1 MINMND
7 KTKIILLLIIFLM
20 IIVLGFINIGLISSN
35 NSQSEFNRTV
45 SQASSIENISDME
58 FAKYY
63 NKSITTSDE
72 SIVVFKNKT
81 NYINEEIIILQ
92 SFDDKSDN
100 DTLKD
105 YINLEI
111 KRLTSEKEAFDYL
124 VRDMENYN
132 RYKNKSI
139 TKDYAL
145 GVSNQNTMELE
156 RISNN
161 TFGIKSECEYYL
173 NTHPDIKEVLVN
185 LNVDDDFYANNIQY
199 SNITRII

>member
-20 IIVLGFINIGLISSN
+20 VIVLGFINIGLISSN

-72 SIVVFKNKT
+72 SINVFKNKT

-173 NTHPDIKEVLVN
+173 NMHPDIKEVLVN

>member
-1 MINMND
+1 
-7 KTKIILLLIIFLM
+7 
-20 IIVLGFINIGLISSN
+20 
-35 NSQSEFNRTV
+35 
-45 SQASSIENISDME
+45 ME

-124 VRDMENYN
+124 IRDMENYN

-173 NTHPDIKEVLVN
+173 NKHPDIKEVLVN

>member
-20 IIVLGFINIGLISSN
+20 VIVLGFINIGLISSN

-72 SIVVFKNKT
+72 SINVFKNKT

>member
-72 SIVVFKNKT
+72 SINVFKNKT

-92 SFDDKSDN
+92 SFDGKSDN

-105 YINLEI
+105 YVNLEI

-139 TKDYAL
+139 TEEYAL

-161 TFGIKSECEYYL
+161 TFGIKNECEYYL
-173 NTHPDIKEVLVN
+173 NMHPDIKEVLVN

>member
-1 MINMND
+1 MND

-72 SIVVFKNKT
+72 SIDVFKNKT
-81 NYINEEIIILQ
+81 NYINEEILILQ
-92 SFDDKSDN
+92 SFDDKSGN

-105 YINLEI
+105 YVNLEI

-173 NTHPDIKEVLVN
+173 NMHPDIKEVLVN

>member
-7 KTKIILLLIIFLM
+7 KTKITFLLIIFFL

-72 SIVVFKNKT
+72 SISVFKNKT
-81 NYINEEIIILQ
+81 KYIDEEILILQ
-92 SFDDKSDN
+92 SFDDKSGN

-105 YINLEI
+105 YVNLEI

-124 VRDMENYN
+124 IRDMENYN

-139 TKDYAL
+139 TEEHAL

-161 TFGIKSECEYYL
+161 TFSIKNECEYYL
-173 NTHPDIKEVLVN
+173 NTHPDIREVLIN